1 MLSKDQT
8 EQMKQQLIEHI
19 KQTFPEEKKQT
30 AIDQIIGMNEEQFEQ
45 FTIQNKLIS
54 DEENPKT
61 PEQTIKNSQKC
72 IFCSIIFGDAQSFK
86 IDENKDAVAIL
97 EINPISKGHSLIIP
111 KKHLSSSDKIPNTI
125 FSLAKKIGKKIQTKF
140 KPKDIQI
147 YSSNIMGHEIVNVLP
162 IYENE
167 TVQSQRKS
175 ANPEEISKIQK
186 LLEKKSTIKKISTP
200 KTKIIKEKMY
210 IPRRIP

>member
-1 MLSKDQT
+1 MLSKDQAQ
-8 EQMKQQLIEHI
+8 QMKQQLIEHI
-19 KQTFPEEKKQT
+19 KQTFPEEKKQG
-30 AIDQIIGMNEEQFEQ
+30 AIDQILGMDEEQFEQ
-45 FTIQNKLIS
+45 FAIQNKLIT

-61 PEQTIKNSQKC
+61 PEQPKNIPKC

-86 IDENKDAVAIL
+86 IDENKDAIAIL